1 MLIIGE
7 NINAS
12 NSQVAE
18 AITKR
23 DKEFLVNLAK
33 SQTLAG
39 ADFIDVNA
47 GSGHGSLQEAKA
59 DIKWL
64 VGIIQAAIEQPLSI
78 DSDSPDVI
86 EAALKEYHGE
96 TFIINSVTAEP
107 ARLESISPLVAKRQ
121 AYVIALAMG
130 TEGIPARVEER
141 LNACERI
148 MSYLTG
154 LDIKAEQVLFDPLV
168 LPIAVDTH
176 QGLVTLKT
184 IEQIKS
190 RYPDARVV
198 MGLSNISYGLP
209 ERKLVNRA
217 FLLMAAYAGLD
228 AVIVDPLDD
237 KAMSLIK
244 VADMLVGKDS
254 SCRAYLRAHRKGAIV
269 D

>member
-12 NSQVAE
+12 NNHVAE
-18 AITKR
+18 AIARR
-23 DKEFLVNLAK
+23 DEEFLVNLGK

-47 GSGHGSLQEAKA
+47 GSGHGSLQEATS

-64 VGIIQAAIEQPLSI
+64 VGIIQTAIEKPLSI

-86 EAALKEYHGE
+86 RAALKEYSGE
-96 TFIINSVTAEP
+96 RLIINSITAET
-107 ARLESISPLVAKRQ
+107 ARLESIGPLVAERQ
-121 AYVIALAMG
+121 AWVIALAMG
-130 TEGIPARVEER
+130 TDGIPACVEGR

-148 MSYLTG
+148 MFYLTG
-154 LDIKAEQVLFDPLV
+154 LGIKAEQVLFDPLV
-168 LPIAVDTH
+168 LPIAVDTS

-190 RYPDARVV
+190 RYPDSRVV

-209 ERKLVNRA
+209 KRKLINRA
-217 FLLMAAYAGLD
+217 FLLMAACAGLD
-228 AVIVDPLDD
+228 SVIVDPLDN

-244 VADMLVGKDS
+244 IADMLIGKDS
-254 SCRAYLRAHRKGAIV
+254 SCRAYLRAHRKGNIV

>member
-12 NSQVAE
+12 NSHVAE
-18 AITKR
+18 AIARR
-23 DKEFLVNLAK
+23 DEEFLVNLAK

-47 GSGHGSLQEAKA
+47 GSGHGSLQEATS

-78 DSDSPDVI
+78 DSDSPEVI
-86 EAALKEYHGE
+86 EAALKEYRSE
-96 TFIINSVTAEP
+96 RLIINSVTANP
-107 ARLESISPLVAKRQ
+107 ARLETIGPLVAERH
-121 AYVIALAMG
+121 ACVIALAMG
-130 TEGIPARVEER
+130 TDGIPARVEER
-141 LNACERI
+141 LSACERI
-148 MSYLTG
+148 MSCLTG
-154 LDIKAEQVLFDPLV
+154 LGIKPGQVLFDPLV
-168 LPIAVDTH
+168 LPIAVDTG

-209 ERKLVNRA
+209 KRKLVNRA

-228 AVIVDPLDD
+228 AVIVDPLDS

-244 VADMLVGKDS
+244 VADMLAGNDP
-254 SCRAYLRAHRKGAIV
+254 SCRAYLRAHRKGDIV

>member
-1 MLIIGE
+1 MLVIGE
-7 NINAS
+7 KINAS
-12 NSQVAE
+12 NNPVAE
-18 AITKR
+18 AIAKR

-33 SQTLAG
+33 AQTLAG

-47 GSGHGSLQEAKA
+47 GSGHGSLQETTA

-64 VGIIQAAIEQPLSI
+64 VGILQTTIEQPLSI
-78 DSDSPDVI
+78 DSDSPEVI
-86 EAALKEYHGE
+86 EAALKEYRGE
-96 TFIINSVTAEP
+96 RLIINSITADP
-107 ARLESISPLVAKRQ
+107 ARLETIGPLVAERQ
-121 AYVIALAMG
+121 AWVIALAMG
-130 TEGIPARVEER
+130 TDGIPTQVEER
-141 LNACERI
+141 LTACERI
-148 MSYLTG
+148 MSYLSGLGVETG
-154 LDIKAEQVLFDPLV
+154 QVLFDPLV
-168 LPIAVDTH
+168 LPIAVDTR

-209 ERKLVNRA
+209 KRKLVNRA

-228 AVIVDPLDD
+228 AAIVDPLDS

-254 SCRAYLRAHRKGAIV
+254 SCRAYLRAHRKGDIV

>member
-1 MLIIGE
+1 MLVIGE

-12 NSQVAE
+12 NNQVAE
-18 AITKR
+18 AIAKR
-23 DKEFLVNLAK
+23 DEEFLVNLAK
-33 SQTLAG
+33 SETLAG

-47 GSGHGSLQEAKA
+47 GSGHGSLQEATA

-64 VGIIQAAIEQPLSI
+64 VGIIQATIEQPLSI

-86 EAALKEYHGE
+86 KAALKEYRSE
-96 TFIINSVTAEP
+96 KLIINSVTAEP
-107 ARLESISPLVAKRQ
+107 ARLKSIGPLVAERR
-121 AYVIALAMG
+121 AWVIALAMG
-130 TEGIPARVEER
+130 TDGIPARVEER

-154 LDIKAEQVLFDPLV
+154 LGIGAEQVLFDPLV

-209 ERKLVNRA
+209 KRKLVNRA

-228 AVIVDPLDD
+228 AAIVDPLDS

-244 VADMLVGKDS
+244 VADMLVENDP
-254 SCRAYLRAHRKGAIV
+254 SCRAYLRAHRKGNIV

>member
-12 NSQVAE
+12 NNQVAE
-18 AITKR
+18 AIAKR
-23 DKEFLVNLAK
+23 NEEFLVNLAK

-47 GSGHGSLQEAKA
+47 GSGHGSLRQATS

-78 DSDSPDVI
+78 DSDSTDVI
-86 EAALKEYHGE
+86 EAAIKEYHGE
-96 TFIINSVTAEP
+96 TLIINSITAEP
-107 ARLESISPLVAKRQ
+107 ARLESISPLVAERQ

-130 TEGIPARVEER
+130 TDGIPACVEER

-148 MSYLTG
+148 MFYLTG
-154 LDIKAEQVLFDPLV
+154 LGIKAEQVLFDPLV
-168 LPIAVDTH
+168 LPIAVDTS

-190 RYPDARVV
+190 RYPDSRVV

-209 ERKLVNRA
+209 KRKLINRA
-217 FLLMAAYAGLD
+217 FLLMAACAGLD
-228 AVIVDPLDD
+228 SVIVDPLDD

-244 VADMLVGKDS
+244 IADMLIGKDS
-254 SCRAYLRAHRKGAIV
+254 SCRAYLRAHRKGYIV

>member
-1 MLIIGE
+1 MLVIGE

-12 NSQVAE
+12 NNLVAE
-18 AITKR
+18 AIAKR
-23 DKEFLVNLAK
+23 DEEFLVNLAK
-33 SQTLAG
+33 AQILAG

-47 GSGHGSLQEAKA
+47 GSGHGVLEKATA

-64 VGIIQAAIEQPLSI
+64 VGIIQAAIEEPLSI
-78 DSDSPDVI
+78 DSDSPEVI
-86 EAALKEYHGE
+86 AAALKEYRGE
-96 TFIINSVTAEP
+96 RLIINSVTAEP
-107 ARLESISPLVAKRQ
+107 GRLESIGPLVAERQ
-121 AYVIALAMG
+121 AWVIALAMG
-130 TEGIPARVEER
+130 TDGIPACVEDR

-154 LDIKAEQVLFDPLV
+154 LGIKAEQVLFDPLV
-168 LPIAVDTH
+168 LPIAVEIR

-190 RYPDARVV
+190 RYPDAGVV

-209 ERKLVNRA
+209 KRKLVNRA
-217 FLLMAAYAGLD
+217 FLLMAAYTGLD
-228 AVIVDPLDD
+228 AVIVDPLDT

-244 VADMLVGKDS
+244 VADMLVGNDP
-254 SCRAYLRAHRKGAIV
+254 SCRAYLRAHRQGDIV

>member
-1 MLIIGE
+1 MLVIGE

-12 NSQVAE
+12 NNLVAE
-18 AITKR
+18 AIAKR
-23 DKEFLVNLAK
+23 DEEFLVNLAK
-33 SQTLAG
+33 AQTLAG

-47 GSGHGSLQEAKA
+47 GSGHGSLQEATT

-64 VGIIQAAIEQPLSI
+64 VGIIQATIEQPLSI
-78 DSDSPDVI
+78 DSDSPEVI
-86 EAALKEYHGE
+86 KAALKEYRGE
-96 TFIINSVTAEP
+96 QVMINSITAEP
-107 ARLESISPLVAKRQ
+107 DRLETIGPLVAERQ
-121 AYVIALAMG
+121 AWVIALAMG
-130 TEGIPARVEER
+130 TDGIPARVEER
-141 LNACERI
+141 LIACERI
-148 MSYLTG
+148 MSYLVG
-154 LDIKAEQVLFDPLV
+154 LGVKAEQVLFDPLV
-168 LPIAVDTH
+168 LPIAVDTN

-190 RYPDARVV
+190 RYPDAGIV

-209 ERKLVNRA
+209 KRKLVNRA

-228 AVIVDPLDD
+228 AAIVDPLDS

-254 SCRAYLRAHRKGAIV
+254 SCRAYLRAHRKGDIV

>member
-12 NSQVAE
+12 NNHVAE
-18 AITKR
+18 AIARR
-23 DKEFLVNLAK
+23 DEEFLVNLAK

-39 ADFIDVNA
+39 VDFIDVNA
-47 GSGHGSLQEAKA
+47 GSGHGSLQETTS

-64 VGIIQAAIEQPLSI
+64 VGIIQAVIEHPLSI

-86 EAALKEYHGE
+86 EAALKEYNGE
-96 TFIINSVTAEP
+96 RLIINSITAEP
-107 ARLESISPLVAKRQ
+107 ARLESIGPLVAERQ
-121 AYVIALAMG
+121 AWVIALAMG
-130 TEGIPARVEER
+130 TDGIPACVEER

-148 MSYLTG
+148 MFYLTG
-154 LDIKAEQVLFDPLV
+154 LGIKAEQVLFDPLV
-168 LPIAVDTH
+168 LPIAVDTS

-190 RYPDARVV
+190 RYPDSRVV

-209 ERKLVNRA
+209 KRKLVNRA
-217 FLLMAAYAGLD
+217 FLLMAACAGVD
-228 AVIVDPLDD
+228 AVIIDPLDS

-244 VADMLVGKDS
+244 IADMLVGKDS
-254 SCRAYLRAHRKGAIV
+254 SCRAYLRAHRKGNIV

>member
-1 MLIIGE
+1 MLVIGE

-12 NSQVAE
+12 NNLVAE
-18 AITKR
+18 AIAKR
-23 DKEFLVNLAK
+23 DEEFLVNLAK
-33 SQTLAG
+33 AQTLAG

-47 GSGHGSLQEAKA
+47 GSGHGVLEKATA

-64 VGIIQAAIEQPLSI
+64 VGIIQAAIEEPLSI
-78 DSDSPDVI
+78 DSDSPEVI
-86 EAALKEYHGE
+86 AA
-96 TFIINSVTAEP
+96 
-107 ARLESISPLVAKRQ
+107 SIGPLVAERQ
-121 AYVIALAMG
+121 AWVIALAMG
-130 TEGIPARVEER
+130 ADGIPARVEER

-148 MSYLTG
+148 MSYLTSLG
-154 LDIKAEQVLFDPLV
+154 VKTEQVLFDPLV
-168 LPIAVDTH
+168 LPIAVDTR

-209 ERKLVNRA
+209 KRKLVNRA

-228 AVIVDPLDD
+228 AAIVDPLDS
-237 KAMSLIK
+237 KAMSLMK

-254 SCRAYLRAHRKGAIV
+254 SCRAYLRAHRKGDLV

>member
-1 MLIIGE
+1 MLVIGE
-7 NINAS
+7 RINAS
-12 NSQVAE
+12 NQPVAD

-23 DKEFLVNLAK
+23 DEEFLANLAK
-33 SQTLAG
+33 AQASAG

-47 GSGHGSLQEAKA
+47 GSGRGSLQEAKA

-64 VGIIQAAIEQPLSI
+64 VGIIQAASEHPLSI
-78 DSDSPDVI
+78 DSDSPQVV
-86 EAALKEYHGE
+86 EAALKAYHRE
-96 TFIINSVTAEP
+96 KLIINSVTAEP
-107 ARLESISPLVAKRQ
+107 ARLESIGPLVAELQ
-121 AYVIALAMG
+121 AQVIALAMG
-130 TEGIPARVEER
+130 TDGIPVSVEER

-148 MSYLTG
+148 MLYLTG
-154 LDIKAEQVLFDPLV
+154 LGIRAEQVLFDPLV
-168 LPIAVDTH
+168 LPIAVDTR

-190 RYPDARVV
+190 RYPDAGVV

-209 ERKLVNRA
+209 KRKLVNRA

-228 AVIVDPLDD
+228 AAIVDPLDN

-244 VADMLVGKDS
+244 IADMLVGKDP
-254 SCRAYLRAHRKGAIV
+254 SCRAYLRAHRRGNIV